1 MNILRNAI
9 GLPTPPA
16 TKERKSPETVG
27 QLLRRRM
34 HGEPATKERP
44 ADGRNVI
51 VQGLLA
57 SQSESK
63 QKALEV
69 KRTNALKAEIIASLQ
84 KLNDEFFREARGMIN
99 DGTAFGQS
107 GKFNQ
112 LLKELENAALSL
124 VGAGG

>member
-1 MNILRNAI
+1 
-9 GLPTPPA
+9 
-16 TKERKSPETVG
+16 
-27 QLLRRRM
+27 
-34 HGEPATKERP
+34 
-44 ADGRNVI
+44 
-51 VQGLLA
+51 LA